1 MDITTTIKKIF
12 RFYLEG
18 FQNMRL
24 GKRLW
29 AIIGIKF
36 VIFFV
41 IMKVLFFPNFLKEN
55 FSNDE
60 ERAEHILNNLT
71 IEPSDERLGLS
82 EGSIQ
87 KEK

>member
-1 MDITTTIKKIF
+1 MIITMDTDMNIITTINKVF

-18 FQNMRL
+18 FKNMKL

-41 IMKVLFFPNFLKEN
+41 IMKILFFPNFLKEN
-55 FSNDE
+55 FSNDS
-60 ERAEHILNNLT
+60 ERAEHVLQSLT
-71 IEPSDERLGLS
+71 TH
-82 EGSIQ
+82 
-87 KEK
+87 KE